1 MSSISDVTDK
11 DLADRHEFFLS
22 RSGHNS
28 KVSKVILGKFE
39 VRFGEDA
46 TDCNNMNNCEKK
58 KGEGRRKETTD
69 LFPVVCE
76 RM

>member
-1 MSSISDVTDK
+1 MNFSFLVPAHQQIVEKSI
-11 DLADRHEFFLS
+11 
-22 RSGHNS
+22 
-28 KVSKVILGKFE
+28 GKFE
-39 VRFGEDA
+39 VRFGDDA